1 MYSRYLQLLSLWVIV
16 LPKFQS
22 HHVTVTQH
30 FLQATTYLL
39 LMVCHLEFYHITA
52 AVTSVILVSLCFPI
66 MTQTR
71 ILTIAV
77 AIAVAIAA
85 ITSIVFSCYMALC
98 KARSRPN
105 FNTATNSES
114 TAPYPASRACSN
126 KYAGSCTGRI
136 KLPRFCLGKVSGKRF
151 KGAVEVT
158 DFHLY
163 APVRG
168 NCTKNKPFQS
178 CKCQRVK
185 ISPTKKKKQ
194 IQVQFQQLGL
204 CIPQFSGIGTSSE
217 SDSVASGT
225 FDWCRQHKNMTPTL
239 HADLAWSCLSMS
251 IFTQPILLNVL
262 ASPASGGW
270 LLKVRGPVKAKAD
283 HHPGKKKHSR
293 WNEKTCQ
300 KHTKTSK
307 NEKIHGG

>member
-1 MYSRYLQLLSLWVIV
+1 MSNSSTQISVTSCDCDPA
-16 LPKFQS
+16 LP
-22 HHVTVTQH
+22 
-30 FLQATTYLL
+30 QATTYLL

-185 ISPTKKKKQ
+185 ISPTKKRSKFK
-194 IQVQFQQLGL
+194 
-204 CIPQFSGIGTSSE
+204 FSSNNSAFAFPSSLALAHHR
-217 SDSVASGT
+217 SL
-225 FDWCRQHKNMTPTL
+225 TL
-239 HADLAWSCLSMS
+239 WHQAPSIDAANTRIWLQRCMLILHDLAYLCLS
-251 IFTQPILLNVL
+251 
-262 ASPASGGW
+262 SPNLSYWTFLHLRLQGVGY
-270 LLKVRGPVKAKAD
+270 
-283 HHPGKKKHSR
+283 
-293 WNEKTCQ
+293 
-300 KHTKTSK
+300 
-307 NEKIHGG
+307 